1 LDDQNAA
8 DASEKDEASGAVR
21 IDRSP
26 SGHGTDGPGMQL
38 GLIMLSDLKWQWQRI
53 ESVIGTG
60 FF

>member
-1 LDDQNAA
+1 VA